1 MIFILLKVEKKI
13 TIYKYFM
20 LKLEFKG
27 NAQTKT
33 NFTTKI

>member
-1 MIFILLKVEKKI
+1 MIFILLKVEKK

>member
-1 MIFILLKVEKKI
+1 MIFILLKVKKYL
-13 TIYKYFM
+13 TTHNFFM

-27 NAQTKT
+27 NAQTKK